1 MDHIASYY
9 EAERILSEGRNKN
22 DRPVA
27 NNTRLIRR
35 SDTTIALR
43 LHGTDIL
50 TWDSSDHT
58 VTVRTGGW
66 ETNTTRDRISDALGA
81 SIYFNGGVLCVTQAH
96 DDEDTAMPI
105 DGAVFQTLPYAGLTF
120 LHHLKRQPVFDEAA
134 AERRAMYLDRYDK
147 ALPIAAAFPTVADA
161 ARAKALKHPIA
172 GWLPSDLDPA
182 CPSTRLAL
190 DTMLRAKFPLYKWS

>member
-9 EAERILSEGRNKN
+9 EAERILSEGRNKH

-35 SDTTIALR
+35 SDTTIALH

-50 TWDSSDHT
+50 TWDKADLT
-58 VTVRTGGW
+58 VAVRTGGW
-66 ETNTTRDRISDALGA
+66 ETNTTRDRISDALNM
-81 SIYFNGGVLCVTQAH
+81 IVYFDDGVLCVTQAH
-96 DDEDTAMPI
+96 EGEDTAMPI
-105 DGAVFQTLPYAGLTF
+105 DGAVFQTMPYTGHTF
-120 LHHLKRQPVFDEAA
+120 LRHLKRRPVFDETA
-134 AERRAMYLDRYDK
+134 AERRAMYLERYDK

-161 ARAKALKHPIA
+161 TRAKALKHPIA
-172 GWLPSDLDPA
+172 GWLPSDLAPA

-190 DTMLRAKFPLYKWS
+190 DTMLRAKYPCYKWS